1 MGPTCALGQ
10 LIRIQ
15 DSFHLAHLLIR
26 PYIKESCLISWHF
39 YFQEVHI
46 TVLILFNSVFLFAAF
61 LNFATLQLFF
71 NLYRAL
77 PASLSPMV
85 RLLFWPLE
93 ISSLKQLPAAYIIV
107 SKSFLLFIC
116 SVNLPPQSPHR
127 YQHFMLKRSPQLNNI
142 YYLLFIYL
150 FNNTR
155 SYSIAE

>member
-1 MGPTCALGQ
+1 MGPSCALGQ
-10 LIRIQ
+10 LIRMQ

-26 PYIKESCLISWHF
+26 PYYKGIMPYFMAFLLPRSTHHCLD
-39 YFQEVHI
+39 
-46 TVLILFNSVFLFAAF
+46 LFNSVFLFAAF

-150 FNNTR
+150 F
-155 SYSIAE
+155 I